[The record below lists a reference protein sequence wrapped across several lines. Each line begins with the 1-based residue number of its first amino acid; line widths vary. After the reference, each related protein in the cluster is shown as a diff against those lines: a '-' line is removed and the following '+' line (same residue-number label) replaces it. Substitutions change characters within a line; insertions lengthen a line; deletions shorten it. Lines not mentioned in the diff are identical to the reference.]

1 MAETIIKEFTNNATG
16 VVARLLQGWDGDEP
30 LYYAAQL
37 KTGLRL
43 ESAHPDAGVIS
54 AQVFGPALKNYPLAH
69 EAFAKL
75 VQTNI

>member
-1 MAETIIKEFTNNATG
+1 MTEMVIKEFTNNATG

-37 KTGLRL
+37 KTGLKL
-43 ESAHPDAGVIS
+43 EPTHPDSGLIS

-75 VQTNI
+75 VQAHI